1 MGWSYRVH
9 LFCAGYIIAWASPI
23 LSQKSSDVVKRAL
36 GSTVKKVLSGYSTE
50 YYQWEKAG

>member
-36 GSTVKKVLSGYSTE
+36 GSTGQKVLSGYSTE